1 MPQRAAPSCFFCKP
15 FLFPASLPAR
25 LPAHDYLRPR
35 KLFQQSSV
43 FHCFFFALSQVL
55 KPNPICNPSPLWAST
70 PRTKLVFLAKF
81 DRSLIFHDALGK
93 KSISVIFLPTEPSLD
108 ALVLSPP
115 SPPGWWVGRTPPW
128 VLKIP
133 LGGAV
138 AHVLVGWPEG
148 EVSGGGGE
156 ALGFRSTRLPVLRG
170 RRCEQRSRPSGAAG
184 GGPARAARGPAAGSS
199 LLLKGSQ

>member
-1 MPQRAAPSCFFCKP
+1 MHGSAASNRLEAASIIDVHSTVTEKPGCWVPQRAAPSCFFCKP

-115 SPPGWWVGRTPPW
+115 SPPGWWVGRTP
-128 VLKIP
+128 
-133 LGGAV
+133 LG
-138 AHVLVGWPEG
+138 
-148 EVSGGGGE
+148 S
-156 ALGFRSTRLPVLRG
+156 
-170 RRCEQRSRPSGAAG
+170 
-184 GGPARAARGPAAGSS
+184 
-199 LLLKGSQ
+199 